1 MLLDPNGPLSALHKR
16 VEVTG
21 CQVQPGWSP
30 LKALLVPFTEQ
41 QVTELMDLGYDLES
55 VHVLA
60 LRADET
66 VIVQALSFGSSCGFE
81 SSDTRRAGPTTNSRT
96 IRCGLD
102 RPKLKVEGLPE
113 EDSVEEN
120 SDNEDP
126 MLIVDQAR
134 GTERVLPGMLPG
146 VRQLYFFFIEKQA

>member
-66 VIVQALSFGSSCGFE
+66 VIVQALRSH
-81 SSDTRRAGPTTNSRT
+81 
-96 IRCGLD
+96 IRKKD
-102 RPKLKVEGLPE
+102 RPKLKVEGVPE
-113 EDSVEEN
+113 EDSNEEN

-126 MLIVDQAR
+126 MLIVDHDLR
-134 GTERVLPGMLPG
+134 TDSSIGFPSMLHT
-146 VRQLYFFFIEKQA
+146 VMSR